1 MDKNKELLD
10 ALDKVG
16 IKPRKVNLERAKKLL
31 RTRDTVTCPVC
42 HKADVYDDIGAH
54 GPGISVI
61 VYSCGCSYTVESG
74 KKPTLER
81 YDGAIFSED
90 V

>member
-16 IKPRKVNLERAKKLL
+16 IKSRKVDLDRVKTVMKN
-31 RTRDTVTCPVC
+31 RDTVTCPVC
-42 HKADVYDDIGAH
+42 NEEDVYDDIGAH

-74 KKPTLER
+74 KKPTMTR
-81 YDGAIFSED
+81 YDGEIFIDD